1 MNKILIQT
9 RKQLLVIWTKFKF
22 CKYNIDI
29 VKTVN
34 VAKNHPAVKS
44 SSVEELKSKKNSL
57 TEKVKTHMREINNDE
72 LIGQDI
78 HKMLKNALDK
88 EMSGIN
94 NKFPDDSIN
103 KLKT

>member
-1 MNKILIQT
+1 
-9 RKQLLVIWTKFKF
+9 
-22 CKYNIDI
+22 
-29 VKTVN
+29 
-34 VAKNHPAVKS
+34 
-44 SSVEELKSKKNSL
+44 
-57 TEKVKTHMREINNDE
+57 MREINNDE